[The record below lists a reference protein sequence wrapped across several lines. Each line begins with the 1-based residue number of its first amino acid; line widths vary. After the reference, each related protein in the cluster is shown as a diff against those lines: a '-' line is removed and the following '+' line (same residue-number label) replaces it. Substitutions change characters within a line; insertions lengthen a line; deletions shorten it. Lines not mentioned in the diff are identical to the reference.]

1 MQIKLSTDGCTDFM
15 FILENTVNHGI
26 IMQPYH
32 SYFVGPMDICSAL
45 ITLSGTINTFG
56 VRFRPCGLSRFM
68 KISLSELTNIRL
80 SVNDLDT
87 IFSDS
92 FAERLFEEQSIQC
105 KINLIERYLK
115 EHLYKSSHTM
125 DTQIAY
131 AVNQINAHEGK
142 ISISHLMNEV
152 NLCQRHFE
160 RKFKLHTGFTPQKY
174 NSIVKFK
181 NAIKIL
187 RNESFDNLL
196 SVAVK
201 AGYYDASHLSR
212 EMKKL
217 SGSTPNFF
225 LSLPPDNE
233 TTIIYTK

>member
-1 MQIKLSTDGCTDFM
+1 M
-15 FILENTVNHGI
+15 
-26 IMQPYH
+26 
-32 SYFVGPMDICSAL
+32 
-45 ITLSGTINTFG
+45 
-56 VRFRPCGLSRFM
+56 
-68 KISLSELTNIRL
+68 SELTCTRCGDYYIPDLKL
-80 SVNDLDT
+80 S
-87 IFSDS
+87 
-92 FAERLFEEQSIQC
+92 EQPEAPIGKYGRMRQ
-105 KINLIERYLK
+105 RYLK
-115 EHLYKSSHTM
+115 EHLYKSDHTM
-125 DTQIAY
+125 DAQIAY

-174 NSIVKFK
+174 NSIVRFK

-187 RNESFDNLL
+187 RNESSDNLL

-212 EMKKL
+212 EVKKL